1 MMRCARTVQR
11 FESCHEFHCIGLVGN
26 PRNLTVETVVAN
38 PDREMT
44 SGVRVAGIRIL
55 KHVNYSEAAAKVPTN
70 IE

>member
-11 FESCHEFHCIGLVGN
+11 FESCHEFHCINLVGN

-44 SGVRVAGIRIL
+44 SGVRVAVIRIL
-55 KHVNYSEAAAKVPTN
+55 KHVTYSKAPAKLAAN